1 MALQCDVTTSDGL
14 VVTGAYIRP
23 KFEVR
28 KKVSLNDDGEA
39 TKVAYLFVECEVFVS
54 EATSNIV
61 PQMKL
66 QVPDVDRF
74 KGAWDVDGGGLEAQ
88 GYALMKAQAALTD
101 ATDV

>member
-28 KKVSLNDDGEA
+28 KKINEDDVK
-39 TKVAYLFVECEVFVS
+39 TTYLFVECEVFAS
-54 EATSNIV
+54 EALANVHGS
-61 PQMKL
+61 KRL

-74 KGAWDVDGGGLEAQ
+74 KGVWDSAGGGLEVQ
-88 GYALMKAQAALTD
+88 GYALMKAQPALTD
-101 ATDV
+101 AVDA